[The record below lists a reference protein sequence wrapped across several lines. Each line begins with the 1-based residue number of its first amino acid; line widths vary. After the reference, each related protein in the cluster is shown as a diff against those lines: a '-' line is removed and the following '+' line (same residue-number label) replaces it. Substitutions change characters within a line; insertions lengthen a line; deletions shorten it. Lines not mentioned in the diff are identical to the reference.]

1 MTKKQKI
8 LSAIAAVVV
17 IIACS
22 LLLWWK
28 PISAQMFDWFVADT
42 LENQLE
48 QTYQPVRQTGGE
60 QESQEPSVVMTEPFS
75 ILLVGSDQRKNEKA
89 RSDTLI
95 YAVVRPMEPEVLL
108 ISIPRDTY
116 TEIIGRDRMDKINH
130 AYAFGGIKMTMDTVE
145 HFLDEDLDYYASVN
159 FQGLVNAVDALGG
172 VKLPIEKDIVNRDPN
187 HEKFTIKAGKPI
199 YSGQEAL
206 YYVRYREDS
215 DFNRTKRQQIFLQS
229 ITDQAIQL
237 NQIDQIPELLN
248 IMGSNFKTDMRPQ
261 MLTGLAS
268 QIMRGGDPKITSF
281 TIAGEGEYI
290 DGVYYDVPNEE
301 DLEKAKHLIDQ
312 WMSPQGPEPSTDAK
326 ETANPVNT
334 EAQSKV
340 Q

>member
-8 LSAIAAVVV
+8 LSGVAAVVV

-28 PISAQMFDWFVADT
+28 PISAKMFDWFVADT
-42 LENQLE
+42 LESQLE

-60 QESQEPSVVMTEPFS
+60 QEQEEPSVVMTEPFS
-75 ILLVGSDQRKNEKA
+75 ILLVGSDQRENEKA

-199 YSGQEAL
+199 YSGQDAL

-215 DFNRTKRQQIFLQS
+215 DFNRTKRQQIFLQA
-229 ITDQAIQL
+229 ITDQAVQL

-268 QIMRGGDPKITSF
+268 QIMRSGDPQITSF
-281 TIAGEGEYI
+281 TISGEGEYI
-290 DGVYYDVPNEE
+290 DGVYYDVPDE
-301 DLEKAKHLIDQ
+301 DELEKAKHLIDQ
-312 WMSPQGPEPSTDAK
+312 WMSPQGPEPAVEQRENAT
-326 ETANPVNT
+326 PVNT
-334 EAQSKV
+334 EAQSQV